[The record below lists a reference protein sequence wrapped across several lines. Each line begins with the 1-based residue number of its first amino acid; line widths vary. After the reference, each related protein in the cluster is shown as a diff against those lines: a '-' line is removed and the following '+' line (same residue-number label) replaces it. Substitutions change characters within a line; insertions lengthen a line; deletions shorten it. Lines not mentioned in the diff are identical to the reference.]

1 MRLSIIIPTLN
12 EAENIDRLLKR
23 VNPSLGEEVEVIVVD
38 GGSTDDTVKR
48 SQALGATVYQTEK
61 GRAKQMNL
69 GATKA
74 RGDVLYF
81 IHSDTLPPV
90 SFKTDIEE
98 AINNGFEMGCY
109 RFKFDSNHPLLKIN
123 SFFTRFSNMWSRG
136 GDQSLFIKKQIFESL
151 AGYKE
156 EFVIMEEYD
165 LLRRARDLNC
175 TFIIMPKDIVV
186 SARKYDDN
194 NYFRVQIANLVV
206 YNMFRFGYQPQR
218 ILSTYRKLI
227 DYRS

>member
-23 VNPSLGEEVEVIVVD
+23 VNSSLGEEVEVIVVD

-48 SQALGATVYQTEK
+48 SQALGATVYQTKK